1 MMHSATAPTFTSG
14 TAPAPIMASGTSAA
28 ASQEEGGGR
37 LLTLLEVVDRCD
49 SFPRSSAVPAK
60 VGALE
65 LRYVDLRIGTEK
77 IGQMHV
83 SLLPFLKAYNASQRP
98 IFEVTEEGG
107 PLACTF
113 MPWLDDCQSRTEA
126 MAGMLNEWRKDATNF
141 PCLQGWRDEKY
152 GIYSAQTGDIAV
164 AIERSACGLF
174 GVHAYG
180 VHINGFVQK
189 GPRPQ
194 DVDMWIARR
203 SLTKPTYPGMLDN
216 MVAGGLAY
224 GHSPKYTVIKEC
236 MEEASI
242 PKEIAEKAYAAST
255 ITYVKLLE
263 DGQTQPETQIV
274 YDLEMPADYIP
285 TPCDSEVADF
295 RRWTLDECLL
305 AIRQGLFKPN
315 CACAQLDFMIRRGYL
330 TPENEPEYLELITR
344 LHRTI
349 DLPITKVWP
358 TFLEVHA

>member
-1 MMHSATAPTFTSG
+1 MADSSSAPAFTSG
-14 TAPAPIMASGTSAA
+14 TAPAPITSSTNASSKDG
-28 ASQEEGGGR
+28 QG

-49 SFPRSSAVPAK
+49 SFPRSNPVPAK
-60 VGALE
+60 IGQLE

-83 SLLPFLKAYNASQRP
+83 SLLPFVKAYNGSQRP
-98 IFEVTEEGG
+98 IFDIVEDEKGMATS
-107 PLACTF
+107 CTF
-113 MPWLDDCQSRTEA
+113 MPWLDDCQSRSEA
-126 MAGMLNEWRKDATNF
+126 IAGMLNEWRKDETNF
-141 PCLQGWRDEKY
+141 PCLKGWRDEKY
-152 GIYSAQTGDIAV
+152 GIFSAQTGDIAV

-189 GPRPQ
+189 GTRPQ

-242 PKEIAEKAYAAST
+242 PKEIAETAYPTST
-255 ITYVKLLE
+255 ITYIKLLK
-263 DGQTQPETQIV
+263 DGQTQPETQII
-274 YDLEMPADYIP
+274 YDLELPVDYNP
-285 TPCDSEVADF
+285 KPCDSEVADF
-295 RRWTLDECLL
+295 RRWTLDECLV

-315 CACAQLDFMIRRGYL
+315 CACVQLDFMIRRGYL
-330 TPENEPEYLELITR
+330 TPENEPDYLELITR

-349 DLPITKVWP
+349 GLPITKVWP
-358 TFLEVHA
+358 TFQEK